1 MVESK
6 NLLKIFARQIH
17 ALKLKNQDLKES
29 YQELKKRTD
38 LFQNLIEYGVDA
50 IFCWDPGGNIIYA
63 NQRASTLTGYSNP
76 ELLSMNMSQLFSREE
91 RRRAPLR
98 YDRLRQGKTVI
109 TERLLTRRDGSMVS
123 VEMNS
128 RMMPDGTY
136 HSFFRDISERKE
148 ADKALRVSEEKFSRV
163 FRLSPDVIVLSRLED
178 GLYLEVNRGFTETL
192 GWTSE
197 EAVGHRTAPGDL
209 DIWRNSE
216 DRKKLIADIT
226 AHGEVTDLKAE
237 FKHKDGHIV
246 IGLMSARVIEINDT
260 PCILSVTRDITEQV
274 HAMEK
279 KKAFEKQM
287 LQVQKLESLGV
298 LAGGIAHDFNNI
310 LTAVIGHCEL
320 AQQRL
325 STESPAMENL
335 RQINMAAGRAADL
348 ANQMLAY
355 SGKGKFV
362 IEPLDISSIISEMM
376 HILSVSVSKKAILRY
391 DLARDLPSVEAD
403 ATQLRQIVMNLVI
416 NGSDAIGDENG
427 VIAISTGVM
436 ECDRS
441 YLQNVQLEA
450 DLSPGRYVFFE
461 VADTGCGMTQETI
474 LRIFEPFFSTKFTG
488 RGLGMAAVLGIVR
501 GHGGAIKI
509 YSEVDKG
516 STFKVLLPS
525 SALIPVKPAITPD
538 VSPLNASGMVLLV
551 DDEEIVRDIGKA
563 MLRDFGFEIITAHD
577 GQEALTVFRQHHR
590 KISFVL
596 MDLTMPHMDGEEAF
610 RELRKIDPGVKVII
624 CSGYNEQD
632 VSQKFVGKGLAG
644 FLKKPYQL
652 QELQK
657 MIRHLLEDSTD

>member
-1 MVESK
+1 MTDDKQSIISPA
-6 NLLKIFARQIH
+6 LQIS
-17 ALKLKNQDLKES
+17 ALQKENDHLRRS
-29 YQELKKRTD
+29 LQELKKRTD

-50 IFCWDPGGNIIYA
+50 IFCGDSGGNIIYA
-63 NQRASTLTGYSNP
+63 NQRAATLTGYSNS
-76 ELLSMNMSQLFSREE
+76 ELLSMNISQFFSLEE
-91 RRRAPLR
+91 RCRVPLR

-109 TERLLTRRDGSMVS
+109 TERLLTRRDGSRVPI
-123 VEMNS
+123 EMNS

-197 EAVGHRTAPGDL
+197 EAIGHRTAPGDL
-209 DIWRNSE
+209 DIWCNAK
-216 DRKKLIADIT
+216 DRRKLIADLI
-226 AHGEVTDLKAE
+226 AHGEVTDLQAE
-237 FKHKDGHIV
+237 FKHKNGHII
-246 IGLMSARVIEINDT
+246 IGLMSARVIEIDDT

-274 HAMEK
+274 QAMEK

-287 LQVQKLESLGV
+287 LQMQKLESLGV

-325 STESPAMENL
+325 SAESPAMENL

-362 IEPLDISSIISEMM
+362 IEPLNISRIISEMA

-416 NGSDAIGDENG
+416 NGSDAIGDDNG
-427 VIAISTGVM
+427 VIAISTGIM
-436 ECDRS
+436 ECDHS
-441 YLQNVQLEA
+441 YLRNVRLEA

-461 VADTGCGMTQETI
+461 VADTGCGMTQETM

-509 YSEVDKG
+509 YSEVGKG

-525 SALIPVKPAITPD
+525 CTLMPVKSETPADIG
-538 VSPLNASGMVLLV
+538 PLRASGMVLLV

-563 MLRDFGFEIITAHD
+563 MLNDFGFEILTAHD
-577 GQEALTVFRQHHR
+577 GKEALAVFRQHHR
-590 KISFVL
+590 DISFVL
-596 MDLTMPHMDGEEAF
+596 MDLTMPYMDGEEAF
-610 RELRKIDPGVKVII
+610 RELRKIDPEVKVII

-657 MIRHLLEDSTD
+657 MIRHILEE

>member
-1 MVESK
+1 M
-6 NLLKIFARQIH
+6 
-17 ALKLKNQDLKES
+17 
-29 YQELKKRTD
+29 
-38 LFQNLIEYGVDA
+38 
-50 IFCWDPGGNIIYA
+50 
-63 NQRASTLTGYSNP
+63 
-76 ELLSMNMSQLFSREE
+76 
-91 RRRAPLR
+91 
-98 YDRLRQGKTVI
+98 
-109 TERLLTRRDGSMVS
+109 
-123 VEMNS
+123 
-128 RMMPDGTY
+128 
-136 HSFFRDISERKE
+136 
-148 ADKALRVSEEKFSRV
+148 
-163 FRLSPDVIVLSRLED
+163 
-178 GLYLEVNRGFTETL
+178 

-197 EAVGHRTAPGDL
+197 EAVGHRTTPGDL

-246 IGLMSARVIEINDT
+246 IGLMSARVIEIDDT
-260 PCILSVTRDITEQV
+260 PCILSVTRDITEQI

-325 STESPAMENL
+325 STESPALENL

-362 IEPLDISSIISEMM
+362 IEPLDISGIISEMM

-461 VADTGCGMTQETI
+461 VADTGCGMTQETM

-525 SALIPVKPAITPD
+525 STLVPVKPAITPD
-538 VSPLNASGMVLLV
+538 ISP
-551 DDEEIVRDIGKA
+551 
-563 MLRDFGFEIITAHD
+563 
-577 GQEALTVFRQHHR
+577 
-590 KISFVL
+590 
-596 MDLTMPHMDGEEAF
+596 
-610 RELRKIDPGVKVII
+610 
-624 CSGYNEQD
+624 
-632 VSQKFVGKGLAG
+632 
-644 FLKKPYQL
+644 
-652 QELQK
+652 
-657 MIRHLLEDSTD
+657 

>member
-1 MVESK
+1 MAESN
-6 NLLKIFARQIH
+6 NLLKKLARQIH
-17 ALKLKNQDLKES
+17 ALEKENRYLKQSLQKFE
-29 YQELKKRTD
+29 KRTV

-50 IFCWDPGGNIIYA
+50 IFCGDSAGNIIYA
-63 NQRASTLTGYSNP
+63 NQRAATLTGYSNS
-76 ELLSMNMSQLFSREE
+76 ELLSMRMSQLFSPEE
-91 RRRAPLR
+91 RQRAPLK

-109 TERLLTRRDGSMVS
+109 TERLLTRGNGTTVPI
-123 VEMNS
+123 EMNS

-163 FRLSPDVIVLSRLED
+163 FQLSPDVIVLSRLED

-192 GWTSE
+192 GWTPE
-197 EAVGHRTAPGDL
+197 EAVGHRTDPGDL
-209 DIWRNSE
+209 DIWCNLE
-216 DRKKLIADIT
+216 DREKMISGLV
-226 AHGEVTDLKAE
+226 AHGEITDLQAE
-237 FKHKDGHIV
+237 FKHKDGHVV
-246 IGLMSARVIEINDT
+246 IGLMSARIIDIDET
-260 PCILSVTRDITEQV
+260 PCVLSVARNITERV
-274 HAMEK
+274 RAREK
-279 KKAFEKQM
+279 KIAFEKQM
-287 LQVQKLESLGV
+287 LQAQKLESLGV

-325 STESPAMENL
+325 SAESPAMENL
-335 RQINMAAGRAADL
+335 RQINIAAGRAADL

-362 IEPLDISSIISEMM
+362 IEPLNISRIIEEMA
-376 HILSVSVSKKAILRY
+376 HILSVSVSKKAIVRY

-403 ATQLRQIVMNLVI
+403 ATQMRQIIMNLVI

-427 VIAISTGVM
+427 VIAISTGIM

-441 YLQNVQLEA
+441 YLRNVQLEA

-461 VADTGCGMTQETI
+461 VADTGCGMTSETMQ
-474 LRIFEPFFSTKFTG
+474 RIFEPFFSTKFTG

-501 GHGGAIKI
+501 SHGGAIKI
-509 YSEVDKG
+509 YSEVNKG

-525 SALIPVKPAITPD
+525 SKLTAVQNETVPETISLCG
-538 VSPLNASGMVLLV
+538 SGLVLLV
-551 DDEEIVRDIGKA
+551 EDEEIVRDISKA
-563 MLRDFGFEIITAHD
+563 MLQDFGFEILTAHD
-577 GQEALTVFRQHHR
+577 GKEAVTVFRKHHR
-590 KISFVL
+590 NIRFVL
-596 MDLTMPHMDGEEAF
+596 MDLTMPYMDGEEAY
-610 RELRKIDPGVKVII
+610 RELRRIDPGVKVII

-644 FLKKPYQL
+644 FLKKPYQI

-657 MIRHLLEDSTD
+657 MIRHILED